1 MELLESFSLDDKE
14 TDVLTSLL
22 VNDRDGNILICNSLC
37 SLIMGIPLKELQ
49 TMNIHELLKN
59 GVYKISTVLR
69 AIETK
74 QEVSDIVTMNRKFR
88 VISKSIPIQDTQ
100 GNISLVIT
108 TTHLLDGDD
117 YSILDL
123 KILDQLKKDEYQLL
137 KQEDFYDG
145 QVVAESLEMKRILQI
160 CNQVAQYDSKVLL
173 YGASGTGKE
182 VLSNYIHRH
191 SQRKTGTFVS
201 VNCAAIPDSLFES
214 ELFGHEKGVFT
225 GAAVA
230 KQGLFEV
237 ANSGTLFLDEISEMP
252 YELQAKLLRVLET
265 QEFRHIGGTETYK
278 SDFRLICATNK
289 DLSQM
294 VEAGT
299 FRADLYYRINVILI
313 HIPPLRKRKQDVI
326 SLANQFINEFNIK
339 YGKHYMI
346 NMEEFRYLL
355 THDWP
360 GNVRELKNYIERTLV
375 TSGIYSSQISNSKYE
390 CLENYCIVTFDQDTD
405 LKGFLAEAEKQYLMK
420 VLEKCGGKVCDA
432 ANKLGIHRTVLYRK
446 LKAYNIYN
454 DIYEQKREK
463 NKDATDKMKLFSQ

>member
-1 MELLESFSLDDKE
+1 MEPLECFSLDDKD
-14 TDVLTSLL
+14 TDVPTSLL

-59 GVYKISTVLR
+59 GVYKISTVLK

-74 QEVSDIVTMNRKFR
+74 QVVIDIVEMNRNFR
-88 VISKSIPIQDTQ
+88 VLSKSTPIHDAQ
-100 GNISLVIT
+100 GNISVVIS
-108 TTHLLDGDD
+108 TTHLLDEDQ
-117 YSILDL
+117 YSISDL
-123 KILDQLKKDEYQLL
+123 RTIDQFKKNEYQLL
-137 KQEDFYDG
+137 KEEDFYDG

-191 SQRKTGTFVS
+191 SQRKTGPFVS
-201 VNCAAIPDSLFES
+201 VNCAAVPDSLFES
-214 ELFGHEKGVFT
+214 ELFGHEKGAFT
-225 GAAVA
+225 GAAA
-230 KQGLFEV
+230 LKQGLFEV
-237 ANSGTLFLDEISEMP
+237 ANGGTLFLDEISEMP

-299 FRADLYYRINVILI
+299 FRCDLYYRINVINI
-313 HIPPLRKRKQDVI
+313 RIPPLRKRKQDVI

-346 NMEEFRYLL
+346 SMEEFRYLL
-355 THDWP
+355 SHDWP
-360 GNVRELKNYIERTLV
+360 GNVRELKNYIERTIV
-375 TSGIYSSQISNSKYE
+375 TSGIYSSDRNDNKYE
-390 CLENYCIVTFDQDTD
+390 CLENYCIVTFNQDTD
-405 LKGFLAEAEKQYLMK
+405 LKGFLAEAEKQYLMT
-420 VLEKCGGKVCDA
+420 VLEKCGGKIGCA
-432 ANKLGIHRTVLYRK
+432 SNQLGIHRTVLYRK
-446 LKAYNIYN
+446 LKAYNVQDGQN
-454 DIYEQKREK
+454 
-463 NKDATDKMKLFSQ
+463 M

>member
-59 GVYKISTVLR
+59 GVYKISTVLK

-145 QVVAESLEMKRILQI
+145 QVVAESVEMKRILQI
-160 CNQVAQYDSKVLL
+160 CNQIAQYDSKVLL
-173 YGASGTGKE
+173 NGASGTGKE

-214 ELFGHEKGVFT
+214 EL
-225 GAAVA
+225 
-230 KQGLFEV
+230 
-237 ANSGTLFLDEISEMP
+237 LDM
-252 YELQAKLLRVLET
+252 
-265 QEFRHIGGTETYK
+265 
-278 SDFRLICATNK
+278 
-289 DLSQM
+289 
-294 VEAGT
+294 
-299 FRADLYYRINVILI
+299 
-313 HIPPLRKRKQDVI
+313 
-326 SLANQFINEFNIK
+326 
-339 YGKHYMI
+339 
-346 NMEEFRYLL
+346 
-355 THDWP
+355 
-360 GNVRELKNYIERTLV
+360 
-375 TSGIYSSQISNSKYE
+375 
-390 CLENYCIVTFDQDTD
+390 
-405 LKGFLAEAEKQYLMK
+405 
-420 VLEKCGGKVCDA
+420 
-432 ANKLGIHRTVLYRK
+432 
-446 LKAYNIYN
+446 
-454 DIYEQKREK
+454 KREP
-463 NKDATDKMKLFSQ
+463 LPGLL